1 MASNENYQDE
11 QEQELEEVQNENNAP
26 NSNET
31 NTSISTGTNNQ
42 FLSNVPKM
50 IILGILLAFVF
61 VVVYSMNAKNQA
73 QVQSENTENTPLKTA
88 EQTNAQSEVLKH
100 ATYKRPKAPS
110 DFEQPNKNKNVE
122 KYGIDTNDYKDENG
136 NIKKITHEE
145 AVEIVNKTPR
155 KLEVREP
162 AQIIVDTKDDPR
174 WQQFEQM
181 RSQQFMQAM
190 TAKPAIKKNGTIN
203 NSKPEKPA
211 SNASYQQRQS
221 YYDQELARIQAL
233 KNRDP
238 NAAYAAAK
246 AQAMQLAGEFST
258 KTTTANNS
266 GTKNNTSSAN
276 NDSNS
281 TNRWKLQSQVEN
293 STPYTL
299 TTGFVIPAVM
309 ITGIN
314 SDLAGSIIAQ
324 VSQNVYDTSTGRH
337 LLIPQGTKLFGT
349 YGNQIQFGQERV
361 LVAWNRLVFP
371 NGKTLDLGQMLGAD
385 MAGFGGFTDQVN
397 NHFWKLF
404 KGAFLLSMVTASVT
418 YADNKYNTGNSEA
431 QSATSAMS
439 ESLGQELGQVTTELI
454 RKHMNIS
461 PTLEIR
467 QGYRFNVIISKDIT
481 FDRPYR

>member
-1 MASNENYQDE
+1 MANNENYQDE
-11 QEQELEEVQNENNAP
+11 QEQELEEVNAP

-31 NTSISTGTNNQ
+31 NTSISTGTNNE

-61 VVVYSMNAKNQA
+61 VVIYSMNAKNQA
-73 QVQSENTENTPLKTA
+73 QVQSVNNENTPLKTA

-100 ATYKRPKAPS
+100 ATYKRPTAPS
-110 DFEQPNKNKNVE
+110 NFEQPNNKNIE
-122 KYGIDTNDYKDENG
+122 KYGINTKEYVDENG
-136 NIKKITHEE
+136 KVKKLTHEE

-162 AQIIVDTKDDPR
+162 AQIIVETKDDPR

-190 TAKPAIKKNGTIN
+190 TSKSAIKKNGTI

-221 YYDQELARIQAL
+221 YYDQELARIQAM

-246 AQAMQLAGEFST
+246 ARAMQLAG
-258 KTTTANNS
+258 KTTENNS
-266 GTKNNTSSAN
+266 SQTNNTSIAN

-281 TNRWKLQSQVEN
+281 PNKWKLQSQVAN
-293 STPYTL
+293 STPYTI

-314 SDLAGSIIAQ
+314 SDLAGNIIAQ
-324 VSQNVYDTSTGRH
+324 VSQNVYDTATGRH
-337 LLIPQGTKLFGT
+337 LLVPQGTKLFGT
-349 YGNQIQFGQERV
+349 YGNEIQFGQERV

-371 NGKTLDLGQMLGAD
+371 NGNTLDLGQMLGAD

-397 NHFWKLF
+397 NHYWKLF

-439 ESLGQELGQVTTELI
+439 ESLGTELGQVTTELI

-467 QGYRFNVIISKDIT
+467 QGYRFNVVVSKDIT
-481 FDRPYR
+481 FDKPYK